1 MKWNMQNISF
11 PMTRSLQDK
20 IDLSPSFSLEK
31 SDQFMQYFALLV
43 IMLRDLFWF
52 TGHVNYQRLVTMDL
66 GSLPCYTQSRDFG
79 LGLYSKP
86 RSHVRTHNATK
97 MRHFSR
103 VWPA

>member
-1 MKWNMQNISF
+1 MKWNMQNFSF

-52 TGHVNYQRLVTMDL
+52 TGHVNYQELLTT
-66 GSLPCYTQSRDFG
+66 GYHGFG
-79 LGLYSKP
+79 LFAVLHTVE
-86 RSHVRTHNATK
+86 R
-97 MRHFSR
+97 F
-103 VWPA
+103 WPWPLFEAKKSCKNS